1 MVSAALAQLR
11 LNDRLAKRH
20 RLEIETTIRVPDG
33 PEILC
38 HIDNISALGFS
49 GYITRPMHVPGDVIV
64 HVPIIGDV
72 EARLIWNRQGRIGGE
87 FNRAIDADAMVRTL
101 KSY

>member
-20 RLEIETTIRVPDG
+20 RLEIETTIRETDG
-33 PEILC
+33 PEVLC
-38 HIDNISALGFS
+38 RIDNISALGFS
-49 GYITRPMHVPGDVIV
+49 GFTAKPLPVPGDVVI

-87 FNRAIDADAMVRTL
+87 FIRTIDADGMVKAL